1 MFTGIVQELGTVTD
15 KEETKAG
22 VRLIVL
28 TAESFLK
35 DLEIGASISVNGVC
49 LTVVEFTK
57 ETISFDVIPET
68 LRITNLEF
76 ISVDSQVN
84 LERSLKFG
92 DEVGGHIL
100 SGHISCRAP
109 SRLIRKIDEVEL
121 IIECPK
127 EWSSYILHKG
137 YVAINGASL
146 TVAAKQ
152 EDSFSV
158 YLIPETLNATNLS
171 KISDGDLLNIE
182 IDQATYAAIKAAE
195 ERLKEAET

>member
-1 MFTGIVQELGTVTD
+1 MNQHQQLS
-15 KEETKAG
+15 K
-22 VRLIVL
+22 LQL
-28 TAESFLK
+28 L
-35 DLEIGASISVNGVC
+35 NH
-49 LTVVEFTK
+49 
-57 ETISFDVIPET
+57 
-68 LRITNLEF
+68 
-76 ISVDSQVN
+76 SQRFQKCFEN

-121 IIECPK
+121 VVECPK

-146 TVAAKQ
+146 TVAEKQ
-152 EDSFSV
+152 EGSFSV

-195 ERLKEAET
+195 ERLKEAQAKINSKLTSVCNGNQSI

>member
-15 KEETKAG
+15 REETKAG
-22 VRLIVL
+22 VRLIVH
-28 TAESFLK
+28 TAEPFLK

-121 IIECPK
+121 VVECPK

-146 TVAAKQ
+146 TVAKKQ
-152 EDSFSV
+152 ECSFSV

-195 ERLKEAET
+195 ERLKEA

>member
-1 MFTGIVQELGTVTD
+1 MFTGIVQELGTVTY

-22 VRLIVL
+22 VRLIVHA
-28 TAESFLK
+28 AEPFLK

-121 IIECPK
+121 VVECPK

-146 TVAAKQ
+146 TVAKKQ
-152 EDSFSV
+152 ECSFSV

-195 ERLKEAET
+195 ERLKEA

>member
-15 KEETKAG
+15 KEETKTG
-22 VRLIVL
+22 VRRIVHA
-28 TAESFLK
+28 AEPFLK

-109 SRLIRKIDEVEL
+109 SKLIRKIDEVEL
-121 IIECPK
+121 VVECPK

-146 TVAAKQ
+146 TVAKKQ
-152 EDSFSV
+152 ECSFSV

-195 ERLKEAET
+195 ERLKEA

>member
-15 KEETKAG
+15 QEETKAG
-22 VRLIVL
+22 VRLIVH

-76 ISVDSQVN
+76 ISVGSQVN

-121 IIECPK
+121 VVECPK

-146 TVAAKQ
+146 TVAKKQ
-152 EDSFSV
+152 ECSFSV

-195 ERLKEAET
+195 ERLKEA

>member
-22 VRLIVL
+22 IRLIVH
-28 TAESFLK
+28 TAEPFLK

-109 SRLIRKIDEVEL
+109 SKLIRKIDEVEL
-121 IIECPK
+121 VVECPK

-146 TVAAKQ
+146 TVAKKQ
-152 EDSFSV
+152 ECSFSV

-195 ERLKEAET
+195 ERLKEA

>member
-22 VRLIVL
+22 VRLIVHA
-28 TAESFLK
+28 AEPFLK

-121 IIECPK
+121 VVECPK

-146 TVAAKQ
+146 TVAEKARM
-152 EDSFSV
+152 F
-158 YLIPETLNATNLS
+158 LFG
-171 KISDGDLLNIE
+171 ISNS
-182 IDQATYAAIKAAE
+182 
-195 ERLKEAET
+195 

>member
-1 MFTGIVQELGTVTD
+1 MFTGIVQELGTVTN

-22 VRLIVL
+22 IRLIVH
-28 TAESFLK
+28 TAEPFLK

-121 IIECPK
+121 VVECPK

-146 TVAAKQ
+146 TVAKK
-152 EDSFSV
+152 EECSFSV

-195 ERLKEAET
+195 ERLKEA

>member
-22 VRLIVL
+22 VRLIVH
-28 TAESFLK
+28 AAGPFLK

-109 SRLIRKIDEVEL
+109 SKLIRKIDEVEL
-121 IIECPK
+121 VVECPK

-146 TVAAKQ
+146 TVAKKQ
-152 EDSFSV
+152 ECSFSV

-195 ERLKEAET
+195 ERLKEA

>member
-22 VRLIVL
+22 VRLIVHA
-28 TAESFLK
+28 AEPFLK

-76 ISVDSQVN
+76 IYVDSQVN

-121 IIECPK
+121 VVECPK

-146 TVAAKQ
+146 TVAKK
-152 EDSFSV
+152 EECSFSV

-195 ERLKEAET
+195 ERLKES